1 MSSPLVSS
9 EVVTIMSEFYP
20 EKKFTTSTM
29 LEYLN
34 ELGEKDIIK
43 DVPTGCPN
51 VYINNGIRYCRYWP
65 EDEELYSV
73 LLEILKAI
81 LKIFSF

>member
-1 MSSPLVSS
+1 
-9 EVVTIMSEFYP
+9 
-20 EKKFTTSTM
+20 M

-51 VYINNGIRYCRYWP
+51 VYINNGIRYCRY
-65 EDEELYSV
+65 
-73 LLEILKAI
+73 
-81 LKIFSF
+81 